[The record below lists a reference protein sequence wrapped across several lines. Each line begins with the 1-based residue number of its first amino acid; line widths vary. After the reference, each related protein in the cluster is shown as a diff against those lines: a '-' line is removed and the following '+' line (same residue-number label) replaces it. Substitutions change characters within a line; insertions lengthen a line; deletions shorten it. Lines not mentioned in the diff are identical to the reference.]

1 MEKTLK
7 TVGIIGHG
15 EVGKAVETLA
25 KDKYEVYCR
34 DLNFDDINT
43 HKIDILN
50 LCFPYNQ
57 KFESIAL
64 EAIAELSPTL
74 VIIHSTVKPGTTRIL
89 FEKSGVL
96 SAHTPIMGVH
106 PHLAEYQSTFTKIIG
121 AVNNEAFEQTAEF
134 WKNLGAKKIDRFDG
148 PDESEMGKIVC
159 TTYYGWNI
167 IFNKAIKQMTD
178 QKKLNF
184 DQVYHHINQIYNE
197 GYKETLPHVIRPD
210 LKHMDGPIGGHCVL
224 PNATFMQNEDPIF
237 DEFMKLVKK
246 FS

>member
-1 MEKTLK
+1 MENTRKSI
-7 TVGIIGHG
+7 GIIGHG
-15 EVGKAVETLA
+15 EVGKAIETLA
-25 KDKYEVYCR
+25 KGEYEVYCR
-34 DLNFDDINT
+34 DLNFDDIGT
-43 HKIDILN
+43 HAIDILN
-50 LCFPYNQ
+50 LCYPYNLN
-57 KFESIAL
+57 FVEIAL
-64 EAIAELSPTL
+64 KAIAELKPSL
-74 VIIHSTVKPGTTRIL
+74 VIVHATVKPGTTRKL
-89 FEKSGVL
+89 FEDTGVL
-96 SAHTPIMGVH
+96 AAHTPIMGVH

-121 AVNNEAFEQTAEF
+121 AVTDEAFEKTAEF
-134 WKNLGAKKIDRFDG
+134 WNKLGAKKIDRFDG

-167 IFNKAIKQMTD
+167 VFNKAIKHMTD

-224 PNATFMQNEDPIF
+224 PNATFMEEDGEIF
-237 DEFMKLVKK
+237 KEFLKLVKK